1 MAKLSNKELSE
12 KYRPLIENAGVF
24 VVENVIDINYNPHP
38 FTIGPRHVAHAA
50 DHHGGMLG
58 EATMEAIPCAANGCH
73 MALSDHTFD
82 KVMALKF
89 IRNATKEDA
98 QASLEPIL
106 NEMIIDSIDG
116 FVFIE
121 SEFNIIEEE

>member
-1 MAKLSNKELSE
+1 MAKLSNEKLAE
-12 KYRPLIENAGVF
+12 KYRPLIENAGIF

-58 EATMEAIPCAANGCH
+58 EATMEAIPCAANGCR

-106 NEMIIDSIDG
+106 DEMIIDSIDG

-121 SEFNIIEEE
+121 SEFNIIEEK